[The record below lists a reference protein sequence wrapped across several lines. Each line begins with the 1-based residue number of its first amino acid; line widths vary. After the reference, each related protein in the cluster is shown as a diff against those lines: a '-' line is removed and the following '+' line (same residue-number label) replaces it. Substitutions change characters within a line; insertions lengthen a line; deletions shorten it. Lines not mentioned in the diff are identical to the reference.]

1 MKFPRFKKKAVSTS
15 ARNPRYR
22 IITLENPNSIA
33 AECYRRVK
41 VGLEYAEVDHKV
53 QVIQAT
59 SSIQGEGKTTMILNI
74 AATYAEDKKKVLV
87 LDLDWRRPKLHRSFG
102 VENKNGVVD
111 VLAGKIEL
119 KDAIKHVEGIP
130 FDCLNRGGKTPN
142 PTSLLASKELS
153 DLIEKLRG
161 MYDIILIDCPP
172 VLAVTDSILV
182 SNLSD
187 GALFVVSQ
195 AKSDK
200 QASKDAIKTLRANNV
215 QILGV
220 VMGEVKT
227 KGNAYY
233 KHYYSSY
240 YGDLNKPSSS
250 DK

>member
-1 MKFPRFKKKAVSTS
+1 MKFPRFKKAALSTS
-15 ARNPRYR
+15 SRNPRYR

-87 LDLDWRRPKLHRSFG
+87 LDLDWRRPKLHRAFG

-111 VLAGKIEL
+111 VIAGKVEL
-119 KDAIKHVEGIP
+119 ADAIKHSDVIP

-142 PTSLLASKELS
+142 PTSLLASKELA
-153 DLIEKLRG
+153 DLIEKLRE
-161 MYDIILIDCPP
+161 MYDIILVDCPP
-172 VLAVTDSILV
+172 VLAVTDAILV
-182 SNLSD
+182 SNLTD

-200 QASKDAIKTLRANNV
+200 QASKDAMKTLRANNV
-215 QILGV
+215 PVLGV

-227 KGNAYY
+227 KGNSYY
-233 KHYYSSY
+233 KHYYSAY